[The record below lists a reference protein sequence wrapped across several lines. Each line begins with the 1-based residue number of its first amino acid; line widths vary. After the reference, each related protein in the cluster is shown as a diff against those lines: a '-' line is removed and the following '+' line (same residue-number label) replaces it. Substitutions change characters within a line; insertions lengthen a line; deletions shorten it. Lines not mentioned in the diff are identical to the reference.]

1 MALLVSP
8 WCLAEDRTGKGRRE
22 IHENPQGVLGGR
34 RQLGALL
41 NTTIVAILCSGG
53 TFLAKAII
61 DLCVERYK
69 KAQEIKEARDDL
81 EAELRTQAFLWRE
94 HAYAVRVAAV
104 KAGVKVEDLP
114 SVPKED

>member
-1 MALLVSP
+1 MNTAIAGVVCSVATLLI
-8 WCLAEDRTGKGRRE
+8 K
-22 IHENPQGVLGGR
+22 
-34 RQLGALL
+34 
-41 NTTIVAILCSGG
+41 TIV
-53 TFLAKAII
+53 

-69 KAQEIKEARDDL
+69 KAQETKEARDNL
-81 EAELRTQAFLWRE
+81 ESYLRRQVLVWRE

>member
-1 MALLVSP
+1 MNTAIVGVVSSVATLLI
-8 WCLAEDRTGKGRRE
+8 K
-22 IHENPQGVLGGR
+22 
-34 RQLGALL
+34 
-41 NTTIVAILCSGG
+41 TIL
-53 TFLAKAII
+53 

-69 KAQEIKEARDDL
+69 KAQETKEARDNL
-81 EAELRTQAFLWRE
+81 ESHLRRQVLVWRE

>member
-1 MALLVSP
+1 MNTAIVGVVTFGATLLI
-8 WCLAEDRTGKGRRE
+8 K
-22 IHENPQGVLGGR
+22 
-34 RQLGALL
+34 
-41 NTTIVAILCSGG
+41 TIV
-53 TFLAKAII
+53 

-69 KAQEIKEARDDL
+69 KAQEIREARDDL
-81 EAELRTQAFLWRE
+81 EAELRTQVFLWRE